1 MIQCED
7 GGKNMATFDE
17 KGSHTGQ
24 RQIEDVI
31 KRIKGV
37 ISCSVVISNEDGKI
51 EEVHIFSE
59 CNRQPKQ
66 MVRDIES
73 AVMAELNIPLD
84 HKKISVAQI
93 KQSTPVAKYSRLII
107 NSVDVNGS
115 NNWLSSKVSVK
126 LGEFTYEGQSEGPNS
141 RSNRYRLLAA
151 AACQSIETVLEQK
164 LRFVIEEVYWTN
176 LSSGEIATVVLSCVS
191 ENNIEKLVG
200 SCLFST
206 DKDIAIVKA
215 VLDALNRKIDLI
227 V

>member
-1 MIQCED
+1 MS
-7 GGKNMATFDE
+7 TFDE
-17 KGSHTGQ
+17 TGSQAGQ

-37 ISCSVVISNEDGKI
+37 ISCNVVISNEDGKI
-51 EEVHIFSE
+51 QEVHVLSE
-59 CNRQPKQ
+59 SNRQPKQ

-93 KQSTPVAKYSRLII
+93 KQSAPVSKYSRLII
-107 NSVDVNGS
+107 DSVDINGS
-115 NNWLSSKVSVK
+115 KNWLSSKVTVK
-126 LGEFTYEGQSEGPNS
+126 LLYFFFFFFFFFFFSK
-141 RSNRYRLLAA
+141 SNRYRVLAA

-164 LRFVIEEVYWTN
+164 LRFVIEEVSWTN
-176 LSSGEIATVVLSCVS
+176 LSSCEIATVVLSCVS
-191 ENNIEKLVG
+191 DNSIERVVG

-206 DKDIAIVKA
+206 DKDITIVKA
-215 VLDALNRKIDLI
+215 VLDALNRRIDLI